1 MKRIATIAALI
12 AFGATPAVAQWAGM
26 PVWNNPK
33 GGTGVT
39 IDGDLGLPNS
49 NGGKGTA
56 FGARA
61 TLGLANISLTAG
73 LSNWKPSGYRSGTTS
88 VGGVAQFKV
97 IGGSLI
103 PVAVNIQLGAGTAG
117 AATDSIGTAT
127 PKITMLVA
135 GAGISVNVP
144 TPGLSIEPYLSVGNR
159 WNKLSGVSG
168 TQSNVGWVVGANL
181 GFGMLGLHFAYDS
194 QKMGGVTRGI
204 IGIGAHVALKA
215 PIGM

>member
-39 IDGDLGLPNS
+39 IDGDLGLPNT

-61 TLGLANISLTAG
+61 TLGIANISLTAG
-73 LSNWKPSGYRSGTTS
+73 LSSWKPNGYTSSITS
-88 VGGVAQFKV
+88 VGGTAQFKV

-103 PVAVNIQLGAGTAG
+103 PVAMNIQLGAGTASS
-117 AATDSIGTAT
+117 ATDTAT
-127 PKITMLVA
+127 VTHPKVTMLVA

-181 GFGMLGLHFAYDS
+181 GFGMLGLHVAYDS
-194 QKMGGVTRGI
+194 QKIGGVTRGI

>member
-12 AFGATPAVAQWAGM
+12 AWGATPALAQWAGM

-61 TLGLANISLTAG
+61 TLGIANISLTAG
-73 LSNWKPSGYRSGTTS
+73 LSSWKPSGYTSSITS
-88 VGGVAQFKV
+88 VGGTAQFKV

-103 PVAVNIQLGAGTAG
+103 PVAVNIQLGAGTAS
-117 AATDSIGTAT
+117 AVGTQ
-127 PKITMLVA
+127 PKATMLVA
-135 GAGISVNVP
+135 GAGVSVNVP

-159 WNKLSGVSG
+159 WNKPSGGSTV
-168 TQSNVGWVVGANL
+168 SNVGWVVGANI

-194 QKMGGVTRGI
+194 QKIGSVTRGI

>member
-12 AFGATPAVAQWAGM
+12 ACGATPAVAQWAGM

-39 IDGDLGLPNS
+39 IDGDLGFPNS
-49 NGGKGTA
+49 TGGKGTA

-61 TLGLANISLTAG
+61 TLGIANISLTAG
-73 LSNWKPSGYRSGTTS
+73 LSSWKPSGSSSSTTS
-88 VGGVAQFKV
+88 VGGTAQFKV

-103 PVAVNIQLGAGTAG
+103 PVAVNIQLGGGTAS
-117 AATDSIGTAT
+117 AVGTQ
-127 PKITMLVA
+127 PKNTMLVA

-159 WNKLSGVSG
+159 WNKPSVGS

-181 GFGMLGLHFAYDS
+181 GFGMLGLHLAYDS
-194 QKMGGVTRGI
+194 QKVGGATRGV

>member
-12 AFGATPAVAQWAGM
+12 AWGATPALAQWAGM

-49 NGGKGTA
+49 SGLKGTA

-61 TLGLANISLTAG
+61 TLGIANISLTAG
-73 LSNWKPSGYRSGTTS
+73 LSSWKPSGYTSSITS
-88 VGGVAQFKV
+88 VGGTAQFKV

-103 PVAVNIQLGAGTAG
+103 PVAVNIQLGAGTAS
-117 AATDSIGTAT
+117 AVGTQ
-127 PKITMLVA
+127 PKATMLVA
-135 GAGISVNVP
+135 GAGVSVNVP

-159 WNKLSGVSG
+159 WNKPSGGSTV
-168 TQSNVGWVVGANL
+168 SNVGWVVGANI

-194 QKMGGVTRGI
+194 QKIGSVTRGI

>member
-1 MKRIATIAALI
+1 MKRMATIAALI

-39 IDGDLGLPNS
+39 IDGDLGFPNT

-56 FGARA
+56 YGARA
-61 TLGLANISLTAG
+61 TVGFANISVTAGLAN
-73 LSNWKPSGYRSGTTS
+73 WKPDGYSSSTTS
-88 VGGVAQFKV
+88 VGGTAQFKV

-103 PVAVNIQLGAGTAG
+103 PVAMNFQLGAGTAS
-117 AATDSIGTAT
+117 AVTSGTVT
-127 PKITMLVA
+127 QPKLTMLVA

-144 TPGLSIEPYLSVGNR
+144 TPGLSIEPYLSLGER
-159 WNKLSGVSG
+159 WNKASGFS
-168 TQSNVGWVVGANL
+168 TQSNFGWVIGANL
-181 GFGMLGLHFAYDS
+181 GFGMMGLHLAYDS
-194 QKMGGVTRGI
+194 QKLGGATRGI

>member
-61 TLGLANISLTAG
+61 TLGIANISLTAG
-73 LSNWKPSGYRSGTTS
+73 LSSWKPNGYSSSMTS

-103 PVAVNIQLGAGTAG
+103 PVAVNIQLGAGTASS
-117 AATDSIGTAT
+117 ATDTAAVT
-127 PKITMLVA
+127 HPKITMLVA

-159 WNKLSGVSG
+159 WIKPSGFS
-168 TQSNVGWVVGANL
+168 TESNVGWVVGANL
-181 GFGMLGLHFAYDS
+181 GFGMLGLHVAYDS
-194 QKMGGVTRGI
+194 QKIGGVTRGI